1 MPWCWYVSSL
11 MNVAEFDKKWELVN
25 QLAKQVSYQL
35 QHKVPPS
42 PEHQPLKLLF
52 MTQKWIKQVLLSEL
66 VEVQR
71 MVHGGAAEPR
81 KRSFLRGARSWPKAS
96 CLCSPKPK
104 PTQSQNSTKFD
115 WKTNILVYQGCT
127 LQYWPDP
134 LCWPKSTEKLPKLL
148 KVLLWFDWYNQ
159 MIKLVFL
166 WGICPVHFLWSNIKI
181 SDDYHLP
188 LNRCQAQR
196 L

>member
-1 MPWCWYVSSL
+1 MITSFRDNRPWSIS
-11 MNVAEFDKKWELVN
+11 AT
-25 QLAKQVSYQL
+25 L
-35 QHKVPPS
+35 QAQSTWTHTNK
-42 PEHQPLKLLF
+42 PLKLLF
-52 MTQKWIKQVLLSEL
+52 MTQVLLSEL
-66 VEVQR
+66 VEVQS
-71 MVHGGAAEPR
+71 MVHGGSGAKKAQ
-81 KRSFLRGARSWPKAS
+81 RSFLRGPRSWPKAS
-96 CLCSPKPK
+96 RLCSPKPK

-115 WKTNILVYQGCT
+115 WKTKILVYQGCT

-148 KVLLWFDWYNQ
+148 ILKVVLWFDWYNH
-159 MIKLVFL
+159 MIKLDFL
-166 WGICPVHFLWSNIKI
+166 WGICPDHFLWSNIEI